1 MSDIN
6 KKKLLFIISVMIG
19 FTLVNIIKG
28 NNWIGYLLSLIIFPL
43 ITWGFI
49 EFYIWKLKN
58 TQNDR

>member
-49 EFYIWKLKN
+49 ELYLIFNRK
-58 TQNDR
+58 

>member
-19 FTLVNIIKG
+19 FTLANIIKG

-49 EFYIWKLKN
+49 ELYLIFNRK
-58 TQNDR
+58 

>member
-43 ITWGFI
+43 ITWGVI
-49 EFYIWKLKN
+49 EFCIWKLKN
-58 TQNDR
+58 K